1 MMMNLNSERMSRVVA
16 EAKSKVADNKRWTNA
31 INRAAEMLL
40 TNDFIHVQE
49 DGTLILWSESGE
61 VYTTGREWCRTD
73 SGLCPAY
80 AKGFPC
86 KHRAAYKLMK
96 RYNETS
102 H

>member
-1 MMMNLNSERMSRVVA
+1 MNLN
-16 EAKSKVADNKRWTNA
+16 EAKLNQVIETAKGAIAGNKRWMNA

-61 VYTTGREWCRTD
+61 VYTAGRECRTD
-73 SGLCPAY
+73 QGLCPAY

-86 KHRAAYKLMK
+86 KHRAAYKLMQ